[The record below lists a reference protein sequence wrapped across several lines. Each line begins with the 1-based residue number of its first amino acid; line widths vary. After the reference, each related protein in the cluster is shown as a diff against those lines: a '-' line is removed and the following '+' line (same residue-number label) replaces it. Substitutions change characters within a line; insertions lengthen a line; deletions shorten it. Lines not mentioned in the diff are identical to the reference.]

1 MYAKKHLYRMSLEYG
16 TLFKKGS
23 DNLRP
28 PFEEDVCLVFD
39 DTSCMNDSWKTL
51 IVVPAGSDVVEC
63 VNSHFDKLISVDRAI
78 LELLGINST
87 LNRQDAEY
95 YVQSYVPGS
104 TLEKLQR
111 KFFHRECVITG
122 LIFLDKNI
130 YKLELEY

>member
-1 MYAKKHLYRMSLEYG
+1 
-16 TLFKKGS
+16 
-23 DNLRP
+23 
-28 PFEEDVCLVFD
+28 
-39 DTSCMNDSWKTL
+39 MNDSWKTL